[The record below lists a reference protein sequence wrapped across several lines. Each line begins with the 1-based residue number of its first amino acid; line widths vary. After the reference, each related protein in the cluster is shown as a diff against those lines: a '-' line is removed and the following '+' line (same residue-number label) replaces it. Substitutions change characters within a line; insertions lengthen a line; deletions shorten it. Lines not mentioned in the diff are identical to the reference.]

1 MADFRTTSLADQVFE
16 KLEKDIL
23 LGVYPRGEVLT
34 ELKLAE
40 QLGVSRTPIREA
52 LRRLEQERLIAD
64 TGKGSVVLGLTPE
77 NLMDIMDIRIR
88 IEPMA
93 AYYATVN
100 QTPEG
105 VEELS
110 HIIDLL
116 EFYCERHDVAHLR
129 QEDDVFHDAVC
140 RMCGRSVIQDIL
152 QPLIRKTSKYRQIAP
167 NNHQQQQT
175 SFEAHREIFRAIVA
189 KDADLAAQLAASH
202 IEQAKKNMIERFEE
216 AWAKP

>member
-64 TGKGSVVLGLTPE
+64 TGKGSMVLGLTPE

-105 VEELS
+105 IAELQ
-110 HIIDLL
+110 HIIDLQ
-116 EFYCERHDVAHLR
+116 EFYCTRHDVSHLLK
-129 QEDDVFHDAVC
+129 EDDTFHGAIC
-140 RMCGRSVIQDIL
+140 KMCGRSVLQDIL
-152 QPLIRKTSKYRQIAP
+152 EPLIRKTSKYRQIAP
-167 NNHQQQQT
+167 NNHGQQQR
-175 SFEAHREIFRAIVA
+175 SYEGHRNIFQAIVSG
-189 KDADLAAQLAASH
+189 DADLAAQLTASH
-202 IEQAKKNMIERFEE
+202 IEQAKKNMIERYEHI
-216 AWAKP
+216 WAKP